1 MAASQGLDTR
11 YNLVSSLK
19 LVDPKGALIEPMKT
33 CTESNPL
40 LQDLPI
46 IQSNGINSH
55 EDSRETSIPKPQIIK
70 IGDGHDASVSTWDN
84 FKETI
89 SLFVDRIDVPK
100 HVLDMM
106 PNKDRYL
113 ASREDAHFRGFG
125 QGVINH
131 ILYGS
136 SVADPEKFDGLDV
149 RYKTP
154 DSTDPTNPS
163 SASADA
169 FVFDAGGGTGS
180 DTCSIWLLQPAIDKL
195 FGITPVND
203 PQMGIKIE
211 DVGYVYDTAENS
223 KQRRIKRKELEWK
236 LGLCVKDMRACAR
249 IRNIKSSIS
258 NLNTGIISLIYQAR
272 NEVFRGPE
280 PVIMYVPRRMMT
292 HFHIMAENKQNVIYD
307 RNNIY
312 DVPMYR
318 FGDMM
323 IRQQDAQLI
332 TETGVA
338 AV

>member
-1 MAASQGLDTR
+1 MAELGLDSR
-11 YNLVSSLK
+11 YNLINSLK

-33 CTESNPL
+33 CTEANPL

-46 IQSNGINSH
+46 IPANGIQSH
-55 EDSRETSIPKPQIIK
+55 EDSRETSLPTPQVIK
-70 IGDGHDASVSTWDN
+70 VGDGHDASVSQWDN

-100 HVLDMM
+100 HVLDML
-106 PNKDRYL
+106 PNRDRFL
-113 ASREDAHFRGFG
+113 AGREDAHIRGFG
-125 QGVINH
+125 QGIVNH
-131 ILYGS
+131 ILYGT
-136 SVADPEKFDGLDV
+136 SVATPEKFDGLGV
-149 RYKTP
+149 RYNTP
-154 DSTDPTNPS
+154 DATDPTNPS
-163 SASADA
+163 STSADA
-169 FVFDAGGGTGS
+169 FVFDAGGGTGAN
-180 DTCSIWLLQPAIDKL
+180 TCSIWLLQPSVDKL
-195 FGITPVND
+195 FGITPAND

-211 DVGYVYDTAENS
+211 DVGYAYVTAENG
-223 KQRRIKRKELEWK
+223 KQRRDKRKEFEWK
-236 LGLCVKDMRACAR
+236 IGLCVRDMRACAR
-249 IRNIKSSIS
+249 IRNIASALASIDA
-258 NLNTGIISLIYQAR
+258 GIISLIYQAR

-292 HFHIMAENKQNVIYD
+292 MFQIMAENKQNVIYD
-307 RNNIY
+307 KNNIY